1 MPVDLRDK
9 SIIITGASSGIGAAT
24 AVAAARAGMHVV
36 LNARRLERLTQ
47 IAELVEQQGRQAA
60 IVVGDV
66 NESDLSDRLLDEAQ
80 RQFGGFHAVFAN
92 AGFGLELPVIRMSES
107 SLRELF
113 ETNFFASVQLCRLA
127 ALRLIERRQPGHLL
141 MCSSCVA
148 KFTLPQ
154 FAAYT
159 ASKAAQAH
167 FCRAMRFE
175 LRPFGIEVASV
186 HPITTST
193 EFFEQASLRS
203 GRDVT
208 TTVHD
213 HAPKWL
219 VQSPARVAEAV
230 IRCLRRPRSEVW
242 TSRLVL
248 FSSGLFTMCPWILDL
263 VLAREAARLRK
274 AGEGP

>member
-1 MPVDLRDK
+1 MAIDLRDK
-9 SIIITGASSGIGAAT
+9 AIIITGASSGIGAAT

-47 IAELVEQQGRQAA
+47 VAELVEQQGRQAA

-66 NESDLSDRLLDEAQ
+66 KERGLSERLLEEAE

-92 AGFGLELPVIRMSES
+92 AGYGLELPVIRLSET
-107 SLRELF
+107 SLREMF
-113 ETNFFASVQLCRLA
+113 ETNFFASVELCRLA
-127 ALRLIERRQPGHLL
+127 ALHLIEARRPGHLL

-175 LRPFGIEVASV
+175 LQPHGIEVASV
-186 HPITTST
+186 HPITTTT

-208 TTVHD
+208 ANVHD
-213 HAPKWL
+213 HAPRWL
-219 VQSPARVAEAV
+219 VQSPERVADAV

-248 FSSGLFTMCPWILDL
+248 FSAGLFTMFPRLLDM
-263 VLAREAARLRK
+263 VLSREAARLRR
-274 AGEGP
+274 AGEGF

>member
-1 MPVDLRDK
+1 MAVDLRDK

-36 LNARRLERLTQ
+36 LNARRLDRLTGV
-47 IAELVEQQGRQAA
+47 AELVEQSGRRAE

-66 NESDLSDRLLDEAQ
+66 REPGLSLRLLETAE
-80 RQFGGFHAVFAN
+80 RSFGGFHAVFAN
-92 AGFGLELPVIRMSES
+92 AGFGVELPVVRMSEA

-113 ETNFFASVQLCRLA
+113 ETNFFASVELTRLA
-127 ALRLIERRQPGHLL
+127 ALRLIEARRPGHLL

-154 FAAYT
+154 FAAYS

-175 LRPFGIEVASV
+175 LQPHGIEVSSV
-186 HPITTST
+186 HPVTTET
-193 EFFEQASLRS
+193 EFFEQASVRS
-203 GRDVT
+203 GRDVRSN
-208 TTVHD
+208 VHD
-213 HAPKWL
+213 HSPRWL
-219 VQSPARVAEAV
+219 VQSPDLVAEAIV
-230 IRCLRRPRSEVW
+230 RCLRRPRSEVW

-248 FSSGLFTMCPWILDL
+248 FSAGLFTMWPWLLDL
-263 VLAREAARLRK
+263 VLRREARRLHR
-274 AGEGP
+274 AGEDG